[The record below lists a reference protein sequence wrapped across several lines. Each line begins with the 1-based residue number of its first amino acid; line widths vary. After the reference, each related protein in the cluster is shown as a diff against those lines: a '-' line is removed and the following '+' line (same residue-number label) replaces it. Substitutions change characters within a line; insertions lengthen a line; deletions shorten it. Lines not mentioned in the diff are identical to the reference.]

1 MNRNLVI
8 PKDKIA
14 DFCRR
19 NHIRKLSIFG
29 SALGEDFTTESDV
42 DILVEFEKGYEPGF
56 AFFDME
62 DKLSIMLGRKVDL
75 NTPNFLSRYFRDE
88 VIKSAEVQYAQN

>member
-75 NTPNFLSRYFRDE
+75 NTPNFLSRYFRYE

>member
-29 SALGEDFTTESDV
+29 SALGKDFTAESDV

-88 VIKSAEVQYAQN
+88 VIKSAEAQYAQN

>member
-29 SALGEDFTTESDV
+29 SARGEYFTAESDV